1 MGITGN
7 SLWLSTRRVNTVQLA
22 TRVSSYDG
30 VNQGASM
37 PLQGNIRD
45 FSTTQ
50 LLNLVNLSR
59 RTGMLTIFESVPTG
73 EKDAM
78 KNEKMAP
85 GAERARVA
93 FNKGKLVY
101 AALTGQDN
109 GLVAVLNKA
118 GKLTD
123 EQARILRERAR
134 NTSDKALAMRLIGA
148 KYVTQADIVT
158 CIKQHTLDVVYNLT
172 TWNEG
177 PFRFDDNATPS
188 GDSILVPIELE
199 NVIIEASRRQT
210 EIDEINAVIDDLDVS
225 LRFPE
230 NPKEKFK
237 GIHLGVDEWKVVSYV
252 NPKNSI
258 RQIMKV
264 LNMSEIEIKKVV
276 FGLHQAGLV
285 EIVRKTAPA
294 APKTRSG
301 RRSSRRGSQ
310 PDKKV
315 INKLINKLKS
325 MPS

>member
-1 MGITGN
+1 
-7 SLWLSTRRVNTVQLA
+7 
-22 TRVSSYDG
+22 
-30 VNQGASM
+30 M

-45 FSTTQ
+45 FSTTS

-59 RTGMLTIFESVPTG
+59 RTGMLTIFEAVPTG

-78 KNEKMAP
+78 KNEKMAA
-85 GAERARVA
+85 GEERATVA

-101 AALTGQDN
+101 AALTNQDN

-123 EQARILRERAR
+123 DQAKVLRERAK

-148 KYVTQADIVT
+148 KYVTQADIVN
-158 CIKQHTLDVVYNLT
+158 CVKNHILDVVYNLMS
-172 TWNEG
+172 WSEG
-177 PFRFDDNATPS
+177 PFRFDDDAAPS
-188 GDSILVPIELE
+188 NDVIMVPIELE
-199 NVIIEASRRQT
+199 NVIIEWTRKTKQI
-210 EIDEINAVIDDLDVS
+210 EEINKLIPDLDVS

-252 NPKNSI
+252 NPKNNL

-264 LNMSEIEIKKVV
+264 LNMSEVEIKKVV
-276 FGLHQAGLV
+276 FGLLQAGLV
-285 EIVRKTAPA
+285 QIVSKSQQPQAANKQQTGRTRRKA
-294 APKTRSG
+294 
-301 RRSSRRGSQ
+301 RGTP

-315 INKLINKLKS
+315 INKLIDKLKNI
-325 MPS
+325 

>member
-1 MGITGN
+1 
-7 SLWLSTRRVNTVQLA
+7 
-22 TRVSSYDG
+22 
-30 VNQGASM
+30 M

-59 RTGMLTIFESVPTG
+59 RTGMLTIFEAIPTG

-78 KNEKMAP
+78 KNEKMAA
-85 GAERARVA
+85 GEERAKVA

-101 AALTGQDN
+101 ASFTAQDN

-123 EQARILRERAR
+123 SQAKILKEHQK

-148 KYVTQADIVT
+148 KYVTQADIVS
-158 CIKQHTLDVVYNLT
+158 CIKQHILDVVYSLM
-172 TWNEG
+172 TWTEG
-177 PFRFDDNATPS
+177 PFRFDDDATP
-188 GDSILVPIELE
+188 GKEHILVPIDLE
-199 NVIIEASRRQT
+199 NVIIEGSRQLQKMA
-210 EIDEINAVIDDLDVS
+210 EINKVIDDLDMA

-237 GIHLGVDEWKVVSYV
+237 GIHLSVDEWKVVSYV
-252 NPKNSI
+252 NPKNTI

-264 LNMSEIEIKKVV
+264 LNMSEAEIKKVI
-276 FGLHQAGLV
+276 FALHQAGLV
-285 EIVRKTAPA
+285 ELVRKTAPTSQ
-294 APKTRSG
+294 KSS
-301 RRSSRRGSQ
+301 SSRRRRKARGQQ

-315 INKLINKLKS
+315 INKLIDKLKTL
-325 MPS
+325 

>member
-1 MGITGN
+1 
-7 SLWLSTRRVNTVQLA
+7 
-22 TRVSSYDG
+22 
-30 VNQGASM
+30 M

-59 RTGMLTIFESVPTG
+59 RTGMLTIFEAVPTG

-78 KNEKMAP
+78 KNEKMAA

-101 AALTGQDN
+101 ATFSEQDD

-123 EQARILRERAR
+123 DQAKILKERAR

-148 KYVTQADIVT
+148 KYVTQADIVS
-158 CIKQHTLDVVYNLT
+158 CIKQHILDVVYNLM
-172 TWNEG
+172 TWGEG
-177 PFRFDDNATPS
+177 PFRFDDDAAPGNEH
-188 GDSILVPIELE
+188 IQVPIDLE
-199 NVIIEASRRQT
+199 NVIIEGSRQLKQM
-210 EIDEINAVIDDLDVS
+210 EEVNAVIDDLDMA

-237 GIHLGVDEWKVVSYV
+237 GIHLSVDEWKVVSYV
-252 NPKNSI
+252 NPKNTI

-264 LNMSEIEIKKVV
+264 LNMSEAEIKKVI
-276 FGLHQAGLV
+276 FALHQAGLV
-285 EIVRKTAPA
+285 ELVRKTAASQPVDSRTA
-294 APKTRSG
+294 
-301 RRSSRRGSQ
+301 RRRKKRAGNQ

-315 INKLINKLKS
+315 INKLIDKLKS
-325 MPS
+325 I

>member
-1 MGITGN
+1 
-7 SLWLSTRRVNTVQLA
+7 
-22 TRVSSYDG
+22 
-30 VNQGASM
+30 M

-59 RTGMLTIFESVPTG
+59 RTGMLTIFEAVPTG

-78 KNEKMAP
+78 KNEKMAA

-101 AALTGQDN
+101 ATFSEQDD

-123 EQARILRERAR
+123 DQAKILKERAKG
-134 NTSDKALAMRLIGA
+134 TSDKALAMRLIGA
-148 KYVTQADIVT
+148 KYVTQADIVS
-158 CIKQHTLDVVYNLT
+158 CIKQHILDVVYNLM
-172 TWNEG
+172 TWTEG
-177 PFRFDDNATPS
+177 PFRFDDDATPGS
-188 GDSILVPIELE
+188 EHILVPIDLE
-199 NVIIEASRRQT
+199 NVIIEGSRQLQKMA
-210 EIDEINAVIDDLDVS
+210 EINAVIDDLDMA

-237 GIHLGVDEWKVVSYV
+237 GIHLSVDEWKVVSYV
-252 NPKNSI
+252 NPKNTI

-264 LNMSEIEIKKVV
+264 LNMSEAEIKKVI
-276 FGLHQAGLV
+276 FALHQAGLV
-285 EIVRKTAPA
+285 ELVRKTADA
-294 APKTRSG
+294 QPKT
-301 RRSSRRGSQ
+301 SSRRRRKKAANQ

-315 INKLINKLKS
+315 INKLIDKLKS
-325 MPS
+325 I